1 MKVTKTNTKEI
12 QSLHKVLNELEWL
25 HKEMQHTLF
34 EDVDWSDFEVLSKL
48 GLVKDRGLDLAEDR
62 TAEFFVEDLVQHI
75 SKIHFQRILTNLE
88 TLLDNCADPD
98 QKTLDFNPNIKKG
111 LELLQAWVDEDT
123 GRKCEFPVM
132 RVAHADL
139 KRIGESVHSSQCPEC
154 TPGTLVMQRDPASL
168 KLMPE
173 DACLHC
179 GQRFVYT
186 DVVEGKLVVTET
198 E

>member
-12 QSLHKVLNELEWL
+12 QRLFKVLNEMEWL
-25 HKEMQHTLF
+25 HKELQHSF
-34 EDVDWSDFEVLSKL
+34 IGSVEWDEFEVLSKM
-48 GLVKDRGLDLAEDR
+48 GRRNEAGEIDLESFL
-62 TAEFFVEDLVQHI
+62 TDLVAYT
-75 SKIHFQRILTNLE
+75 SRIHFQRILTNLE

-98 QKTLDFNPNIKKG
+98 QKTLEFNPNIAKG

-154 TPGTLVMQRDPASL
+154 TPGTLVMMRDPQTHAL
-168 KLMPE
+168 LAE
-173 DACLHC
+173 DACLYC

-186 DVVEGKLVVTET
+186 DVVEGALVLQEN
-198 E
+198 